1 MKAVVMAGGEGT
13 RLRPLTANRP
23 KPLVPVLN
31 KPIAQ
36 HIIEHLKRAGITDI
50 VVTLYYLAEEIQNYF
65 GDGSDLG
72 VNILYSIEDTPLG
85 TAGSVR
91 KAANFLKDD
100 TFIIVSG
107 DALTDIDLSKA
118 LAYHREK
125 NAEATLV
132 LQRVENPLEFGV
144 VITDDDGNIRRFLE
158 KPSWG
163 EVFSD
168 TVNTGMYIIEP
179 SVLDLMEENRNY
191 DWSQD
196 IFPRMLAESKPLFGY
211 IMEEYWTDVGSL
223 QQYRQA
229 QYEVLRG
236 KTTLPIPG
244 SLWRGSKNVWV
255 GAGTEIDESAKIYGP
270 VVIGENC
277 RIKRGV
283 TIESDTVIGDNAIIE
298 EEVCLEKAILWD
310 SAYVGKNANLNGCT
324 VCHHCTVK
332 DGVTI
337 QEGAVV
343 GDRCHIEQGATIRTL
358 VKLWPDKVIEADS
371 TVTSS
376 LIWGSKYHSSLF
388 RGLGVSGIA
397 NIELTPDFAT
407 KLGASYGA
415 FLKKGATV
423 VTARDGH
430 PASRML
436 KRALLSGLC
445 SVGCHILDVQAL
457 PLPIA
462 RSAVRAEN
470 CAGGVNI
477 RVDPNHPR
485 HALIEFF
492 DKQGIYLTANA
503 ERKIETIFFREDYGR
518 TDMDEVGE
526 IDFAPRAVEQYAQR
540 FFSNLHAGD
549 VERRRFR
556 VVVDYAFGRIASVF
570 PDLLG
575 RLNCDIIALNA
586 YSDTARAPKSSAE
599 RQVLLHNLS
608 QVVTTLKADLGVVLH
623 SDGERLDLVD
633 ERGDVLSGARLLATL
648 ASLVAQTRPGAR
660 VAVPVTAPSII
671 EAVMRRT
678 DGSVA
683 RTKTDGRHL
692 MTLSSLPAEKVAFA
706 GDLNGGFIFPDFCP
720 AFDAMFAFAKTL
732 EMLSWL
738 QRPLS
743 EFSAELPEVFLSNV
757 AVRCPWESKGRVMR
771 RLTEESRTA
780 KARAELIDGIKLA
793 DSEREWVLVLPD
805 AAEPVFHVYAEGRTP
820 EDAEQRAQRYV
831 EKIEAIKA

>member
-13 RLRPLTANRP
+13 RLRPLTSNRP
-23 KPLVPVLN
+23 KPLVPIIN

-50 VVTLYYLAEEIQNYF
+50 VITLYYLAEEIQGFF
-65 GDGSDLG
+65 GDGSEHG
-72 VNILYSIEDTPLG
+72 VNIVYSIEDTPLG

-91 KAANFLKDD
+91 KAWEHLKDD

-107 DALTDIDLSKA
+107 DALTDIDIPRA
-118 LAYHREK
+118 LEYHRK
-125 NAEATLV
+125 NQSEATLV
-132 LQRVENPLEFGV
+132 LQHVENPLEFGV
-144 VITDDDGNIRRFLE
+144 VITDDDGRIRRFLE

-179 SVLDLMEENRNY
+179 QVLDLMDEGRNY

-196 IFPRMLAESKPLFGY
+196 IFPRMLAEGKPLFGY

-236 KTTLPIPG
+236 KTSLPIPG
-244 SLWRGSKNVWV
+244 NRLGSDIFV
-255 GAGTEIDESAKIYGP
+255 GEGTEIDPGAEIIGP

-277 RIKRGV
+277 RIKSGV
-283 TIESDTVIGDNAIIE
+283 TIGQDCVIGDNAIIE
-298 EEVCLEKAILWD
+298 EGAKLQKAILWD
-310 SAYVGKNANLNGCT
+310 SAYVGKNAELTGCT

-343 GDRCHIEQGATIRTL
+343 GDRCHIEPGATIRTL

-371 TVTSS
+371 TVTAS
-376 LIWGSKYHSSLF
+376 LIWGSKYQSSLF
-388 RGLGVSGIA
+388 RALGVSGIC

-415 FLKKGATV
+415 YLKKGATV
-423 VTARDGH
+423 VTARDAH

-436 KRALLSGLC
+436 KRAFLSGLI
-445 SVGCHILDVQAL
+445 SVGCNILDLQAL

-462 RSAVRAEN
+462 RSAVATEN

-477 RVDPNHPR
+477 RLDPDHPR

-492 DKQGIYLTANA
+492 DKQGIYLNVNA

-518 TDMDEVGE
+518 TDMEEVGE
-526 IDFAPRAVEQYAQR
+526 INFAPRAVEQYNQR
-540 FFSNLHAGD
+540 FNSKLRTGD
-549 VERRRFR
+549 IARRRFK
-556 VVVDYAFGRIASVF
+556 VVVDYAYGRISSVL

-575 RLNCDIIALNA
+575 RLDCDVIALNA
-586 YSDTARAPKSSAE
+586 YTDAARAPKTLLE
-599 RQVLLHNLS
+599 RQELVYNLS
-608 QVVTTLKADLGVVLH
+608 QVVTTLRADLGVMLF
-623 SDGERLDLVD
+623 SDGERLLLVD
-633 ERGDVLSGARLLATL
+633 EQGDVLTGARLVATM
-648 ASLVAQTRPGAR
+648 ASLVAQTRPGAK
-660 VAVPVTAPSII
+660 VAVPVTAPSVI
-671 EAVMRRT
+671 ESVMRRT
-678 DGSVA
+678 NGVVA
-683 RTKTDGRHL
+683 RTKTDPRYL
-692 MTLSSLPAEKVAFA
+692 MTLSSLEAEKVAMA
-706 GDLNGGFIFPDFCP
+706 GDLDGGFIFPDFCP
-720 AFDAMFAFAKTL
+720 SFDAMFAFAKTL

-743 EFSAELPEVFLSNV
+743 EFSAELPEMYLSSL
-757 AVRCPWESKGRVMR
+757 AVRCPWEVKGKVMR
-771 RLTEESRTA
+771 RLTEESRTLTS
-780 KARAELIDGIKLA
+780 RADLIDGIKLT

-805 AAEPVFHVYAEGRTP
+805 AAEPVFHVYAEGRT
-820 EDAEQRAQRYV
+820 EADARARAQQYV
-831 EKIEAIKA
+831 EKIESIKG